1 MQEHIADVVL
11 TARAGGV
18 DVGRRVGAGIK
29 VETICGKVGGVSGP
43 IASVAGLEKG
53 EGIKDKWR
61 TDC

>member
-18 DVGRRVGAGIK
+18 DVGRRVGADIK
-29 VETICGKVGGVSGP
+29 VETICGRVGGVSGA
-43 IASVAGLEKG
+43 IASVAGLDKG